1 MAINKNED
9 GTLNVTNGDLEA
21 LKRIKDTYGLKEE
34 SDVLAFAIG
43 VLDKSGDQG
52 VVIRRPDGTMVRLM
66 PSDDI
71 RKS

>member
-1 MAINKNED
+1 MAINKNPD

-21 LKRIKDTYGLKEE
+21 LKKIRDTYGLKDE

-43 VLDKSGDQG
+43 VLDKSGNQG
-52 VVIRRPDGTMVRLM
+52 VLVRREDGSFIRLM